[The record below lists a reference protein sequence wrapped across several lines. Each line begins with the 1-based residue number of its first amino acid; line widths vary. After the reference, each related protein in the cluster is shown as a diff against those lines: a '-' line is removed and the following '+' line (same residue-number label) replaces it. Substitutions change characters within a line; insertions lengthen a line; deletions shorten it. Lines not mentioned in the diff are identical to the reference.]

1 MLRLIARQAIRHSA
15 KFRQVPQL
23 VIRQKHAERIIP
35 SIVQLQED
43 SVEIKLGSESTT
55 LEILQP
61 PTINIGDYVEVFRAG
76 QRSGMVVGQR
86 KMSGR
91 LQMLTVLLRNGRIYT
106 SRSDHVA
113 FVIPSFHKL
122 PEVTKICPQGLSP
135 EINSEGILQTIP
147 VEYQRAITR
156 YQSLVRANKAI
167 AFPRLE
173 RLYTQF
179 SQSSSNTV
187 SLNDLTAYAFQT
199 TDITS
204 LQRHVTFSY
213 LAADNV
219 HFTPTNNVLGSEEW
233 KVRSKAEATEI
244 SKIITAIRSNDKT
257 YTDFLERARKILEFY
272 KTHADPVLG
281 TLSRSSIDMV
291 PMYSNQ
297 LTASD
302 KKFINFIANWI
313 RSPRVV
319 IESPYEIFVPAILK
333 GLKYYDNLFMDRSLA
348 VRFLKEMGMYKPWS
362 NTLLVQETEQIG
374 ESYWSER
381 AKENN
386 RKMEEYTKAF
396 LAGDYRGLY
405 SHDACESIR
414 HDFGDLPVYTID
426 DPSAKE
432 IDDGVSIERIP
443 GDNAWLHVHIADP
456 TTYIPPTHELAQDMQ
471 QKVQTVYLPECHFP
485 MLSDTLSGKKF
496 SLGSTAQKNKH
507 GSQYAFTFSAKIDN
521 QGNLLDY
528 KVRPSLVRNVRKIY
542 YDDLDKFLEGKVE
555 IKKDPLINLSKTFS
569 HPSSATFTQNDTQQ
583 HSTFSPRYE
592 HDILDIL
599 NLADKHTA
607 ARTRSGAIAFA
618 SPSPIVRILDNLSLP
633 PLRFSKPEYASHLPP
648 IQVSLDKSLFS
659 PARLMV
665 AETMII
671 GGRIAS
677 KFARDNGVNIIYRGQ
692 QWRPDSSP
700 EDLRKREELYA
711 ARDPI
716 TGFVRYQDMIKV
728 RAALPPATFGT
739 TPDQPHV
746 IMGIMDGYT
755 KATSPLRRYGD
766 LIIHWQ
772 LKASLLKE
780 KEPFSKDYLDKLLPA
795 LEARTKQL
803 SGLQQQ
809 SQRFWIM
816 QLLQRMN
823 VDGFLNTMEW
833 DCIIAADNRVA
844 LNELGGAIEV
854 ADATLL
860 DLGIPVRI
868 DKLKRNVQ
876 IGEIAKVRIC
886 SVDEGRISAQ
896 MIE

>member
-1 MLRLIARQAIRHSA
+1 MLRLIACQAIRHSA

-43 SVEIKLGSESTT
+43 SVEFKLGSEATA
-55 LEILQP
+55 LEIVQL

-91 LQMLTVLLRNGRIYT
+91 LQMLTILLRNGRIYT

-199 TDITS
+199 TNITS

-219 HFTPTNNVLGSEEW
+219 HFTPTNN
-233 KVRSKAEATEI
+233 
-244 SKIITAIRSNDKT
+244 
-257 YTDFLERARKILEFY
+257 
-272 KTHADPVLG
+272 
-281 TLSRSSIDMV
+281 
-291 PMYSNQ
+291 
-297 LTASD
+297 
-302 KKFINFIANWI
+302 
-313 RSPRVV
+313 
-319 IESPYEIFVPAILK
+319 
-333 GLKYYDNLFMDRSLA
+333 
-348 VRFLKEMGMYKPWS
+348 
-362 NTLLVQETEQIG
+362 
-374 ESYWSER
+374 
-381 AKENN
+381 
-386 RKMEEYTKAF
+386 
-396 LAGDYRGLY
+396 
-405 SHDACESIR
+405 
-414 HDFGDLPVYTID
+414 
-426 DPSAKE
+426 
-432 IDDGVSIERIP
+432 
-443 GDNAWLHVHIADP
+443 
-456 TTYIPPTHELAQDMQ
+456 
-471 QKVQTVYLPECHFP
+471 
-485 MLSDTLSGKKF
+485 
-496 SLGSTAQKNKH
+496 
-507 GSQYAFTFSAKIDN
+507 
-521 QGNLLDY
+521 
-528 KVRPSLVRNVRKIY
+528 
-542 YDDLDKFLEGKVE
+542 
-555 IKKDPLINLSKTFS
+555 
-569 HPSSATFTQNDTQQ
+569 
-583 HSTFSPRYE
+583 
-592 HDILDIL
+592 
-599 NLADKHTA
+599 HTA
-607 ARTRSGAIAFA
+607 ARTRNGAIAFA
-618 SPSPIVRILDNLSLP
+618 SPSPVVRILDNLDLP

-677 KFARDNGVNIIYRGQ
+677 KYARDNGVNIIYRGQ

-860 DLGIPVRI
+860 DLGIPIRI

-876 IGEIAKVRIC
+876 VGEIAKVRIC